1 MISSVEILTN
11 LNKYKM
17 DKLQIKL
24 ERLELIL
31 VDDGYNENKI
41 AYQILKEI
49 QEIAINYTRCCTE
62 LKDKKKLNYEEWKF
76 SQGLRYMSDFT
87 YKNAKGKLF
96 ESEDLVKMYE
106 AYKSL

>member
-1 MISSVEILTN
+1 MTKAE
-11 LNKYKM
+11 
-17 DKLQIKL
+17 
-24 ERLELIL
+24 ELINKHL
-31 VDDGYNENKI
+31 DRLNANNIIGKDGNIYKGFLNAINE
-41 AYQILKEI
+41 
-49 QEIAINYTRCCTE
+49 AINYNRCCEE

-76 SQGLRYMSDFT
+76 SKGLRYMFDFT